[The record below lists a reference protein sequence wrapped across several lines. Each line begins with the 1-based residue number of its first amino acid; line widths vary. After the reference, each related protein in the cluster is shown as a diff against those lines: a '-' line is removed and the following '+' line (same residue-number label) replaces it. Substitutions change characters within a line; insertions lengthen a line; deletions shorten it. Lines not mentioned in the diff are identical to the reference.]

1 MRQKDLIFLLVS
13 ATFLAIVWIVFTI
26 IHNALTSTISGTLNQ
41 QIQSIDSTFDNQTI
55 QTLQKRQKVTP
66 KTAFNGTD
74 SFTPTPS
81 PTLPPVNLVS
91 PTGFNITPTIIVITI
106 TPTPTASQ
114 PTPTPSP

>member
-26 IHNALTSTISGTLNQ
+26 IHNSLTSTINGSLTQ

-55 QTLQKRQKVTP
+55 QTLQKRQKITP

-74 SFTPTPS
+74 SFTPTPTI
-81 PTLPPVNLVS
+81 TLPPVGLIS
-91 PTGFNITPTIIVITI
+91 PTGVNVTLTPVVVTL
-106 TPTPTASQ
+106 TPTPTIQ
-114 PTPTPSP
+114 TTP